1 MAEALFRKHKRS
13 MLFVLAA
20 VILLSFFYWASE
32 EASVGMVKRALEDC
46 GDQAEEFATLTDGA
60 AEAVGIQNAKEVS
73 AAVYHANLI
82 HKIAFR
88 NSSQELRLRICF
100 YMIALLGI
108 ACFLSWEVYDSLAH
122 LFQGRIVLIRFIHNS
137 DGKK

>member
-1 MAEALFRKHKRS
+1 
-13 MLFVLAA
+13 
-20 VILLSFFYWASE
+20 
-32 EASVGMVKRALEDC
+32 MVKRALKDC

-82 HKIAFR
+82 HKIMFR